1 MTKAE
6 ERLAGDTSQ
15 REDAELSEI
24 IRPSYYKQGIEVID
38 FIDSYELNFSLGNA
52 VKYIVRAGEKE
63 RETVEE
69 ALRKAIW
76 YLEHEIKRMKALEAE
91 RLERDCSQ

>member
-6 ERLAGDTSQ
+6 ERLKSDNS
-15 REDAELSEI
+15 RSEDPELSEI
-24 IRPSYYKQGIEVID
+24 THPSYYNQGIEVID

-63 RETVEE
+63 RETAEE

-91 RLERDCSQ
+91 RVERDCSQ